1 MNLPNRL
8 TLVRIGLS
16 FLIIFLLLLPGL
28 PAKGA
33 ALGVFL
39 AAALTDWWDGRI
51 ARRRGLTSDFG
62 ALMDP
67 IADKVLVLSAFGAF
81 VRLGVAP
88 LWMVLVIAAREI
100 LITGIRLGALRKGT
114 VLPAEAAGKW
124 KAALQMAAIT
134 ITLLFLIARESAPA
148 SGAGWVTQGPAWI
161 RMLMFWVVLL
171 TLTSGLSFLWRNRR
185 LILGS

>member
-16 FLIIFLLLLPGL
+16 FLIVFLLLLPGL

-33 ALGVFL
+33 ALAVFV
-39 AAALTDWWDGRI
+39 AAALTDLWDGRI

-67 IADKVLVLSAFGAF
+67 IADKVLVLSVFGAF
-81 VRLGVAP
+81 VWLGVAP
-88 LWMVLVIAAREI
+88 LWMVLVIAVREL
-100 LITGIRLGALRKGT
+100 LITGLRLSALRSGR

-124 KAALQMAAIT
+124 KAGLQMTAIS
-134 ITLLFLIARESAPA
+134 ITLLFLLARESAPA
-148 SGAGWVTQGPAWI
+148 PGPGWVTQGQAWI
-161 RMLMFWVVLL
+161 RMLMLWVVLL
-171 TLTSGLSFLWRNRR
+171 TLTSGFSFLWHNRK
-185 LILGS
+185 LILSS